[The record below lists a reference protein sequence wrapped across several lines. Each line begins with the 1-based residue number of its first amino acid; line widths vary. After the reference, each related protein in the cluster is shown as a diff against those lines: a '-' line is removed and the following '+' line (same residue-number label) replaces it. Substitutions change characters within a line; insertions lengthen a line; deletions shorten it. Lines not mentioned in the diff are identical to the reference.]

1 MLAENPVYFQIP
13 KHQEVDEEVRM
24 LALDSGLVTPNDF
37 DVAISHQRKNLIS
50 LAAADVITQS
60 GTAMVG

>member
-1 MLAENPVYFQIP
+1 
-13 KHQEVDEEVRM
+13 M